1 LQARPHWRSASDL
14 TAVPFA
20 NGAGVPQMGK
30 NDPISGIMAG
40 SPLPQN
46 GVKNF
51 SRKRIDGIRRELGLS
66 GRQKRR
72 YRHSARGIP
81 DLYKAESKLA
91 PTGKS
96 FPLGGR
102 FF

>member
-1 LQARPHWRSASDL
+1 MPTRVTDRLSGHDQGLNALYCRRGTHWRSASNL

-20 NGAGVPQMGK
+20 NEAGVPQMGK

-51 SRKRIDGIRRELGLS
+51 SRKRIDRIRRELGLS
-66 GRQKRR
+66 GR
-72 YRHSARGIP
+72 H
-81 DLYKAESKLA
+81 
-91 PTGKS
+91 
-96 FPLGGR
+96 
-102 FF
+102 

>member
-1 LQARPHWRSASDL
+1 MQARPNWRSGSDM

-20 NGAGVPQMGK
+20 NEAGVPQMGK

-51 SRKRIDGIRRELGLS
+51 SRKRIDRIRRELGLS
-66 GRQKRR
+66 GR
-72 YRHSARGIP
+72 H
-81 DLYKAESKLA
+81 
-91 PTGKS
+91 
-96 FPLGGR
+96 
-102 FF
+102 